1 MVLFLLLLAA
11 GIGVA
16 GQALGSFMLSNEML
30 GPKWRGVAGILL
42 QVGLVSLAV
51 GMAMFGGKDSSC
63 VTYCFTVWCA
73 VGMQFRPIWGN
84 DS

>member
-1 MVLFLLLLAA
+1 MCAA

-42 QVGLVSLAV
+42 QVGHWCLFEGLNFVLCLILQSKAQV
-51 GMAMFGGKDSSC
+51 ERRGWHPAAG
-63 VTYCFTVWCA
+63 TY
-73 VGMQFRPIWGN
+73 
-84 DS
+84 